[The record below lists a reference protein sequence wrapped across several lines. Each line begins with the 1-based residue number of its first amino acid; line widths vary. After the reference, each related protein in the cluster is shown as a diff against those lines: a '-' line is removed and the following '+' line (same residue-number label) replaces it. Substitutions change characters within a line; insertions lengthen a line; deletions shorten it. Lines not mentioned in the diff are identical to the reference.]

1 MATHLPGA
9 AALRLGCFGLH
20 GYRTSRRVAPLPW
33 AGAVELESD
42 ITPGGCHGTVPAKPV
57 GGQEARAETRRSG
70 RSIRTLSTVV
80 VAVIGIYHDPCSA
93 CKFVVARPSQQPE
106 LWMSYLDGARE
117 TYRKYDVESVLQY
130 DRICD
135 GGSTAIFFTALE
147 TDGHVAGG
155 MRVEGRYES
164 ADQAYAVQEWAGRET
179 ALQVH
184 REISERIPAG
194 VIEMKAGWVR
204 ADAWRRRELTAGLA
218 RMCIHSMNLMGVRY
232 ALGTVATHA
241 VKRWQT
247 TGGVVSANVAPIAY
261 PDDRYRTV
269 LMWWD
274 RKTFADLAAFEQLP
288 AIMDESAQL
297 TAGARCDGSIP
308 SRVDL

>member
-1 MATHLPGA
+1 VNNKPG
-9 AALRLGCFGLH
+9 RV
-20 GYRTSRRVAPLPW
+20 YRA
-33 AGAVELESD
+33 
-42 ITPGGCHGTVPAKPV
+42 
-57 GGQEARAETRRSG
+57 
-70 RSIRTLSTVV
+70 
-80 VAVIGIYHDPCSA
+80 VAVVHASTIAGVHTPLSSHSGDVIGSYHDPFSA
-93 CKFVVARPSQQPE
+93 CRFVVARPSQQRE
-106 LWMSYLDGARE
+106 LWMAYLHGARE
-117 TYRKYDVESVLQY
+117 SYRKYDVESVLQY

-135 GGSTAIFFTALE
+135 GGSTALFFTALD

-179 ALQVH
+179 AMQVH

-218 RMCIHSMNLMGVRY
+218 RIFIHSMNLMGVRY

-297 TAGARCDGSIP
+297 TAGPRRDHSIP
-308 SRVDL
+308 LRVDL

>member
-1 MATHLPGA
+1 MAY
-9 AALRLGCFGLH
+9 LH
-20 GYRTSRRVAPLPW
+20 
-33 AGAVELESD
+33 
-42 ITPGGCHGTVPAKPV
+42 
-57 GGQEARAETRRSG
+57 
-70 RSIRTLSTVV
+70 
-80 VAVIGIYHDPCSA
+80 
-93 CKFVVARPSQQPE
+93 
-106 LWMSYLDGARE
+106 GARE
-117 TYRKYDVESVLQY
+117 SYRKYAVESVLQY

-135 GGSTAIFFTALE
+135 GGSTALFFTALD

-179 ALQVH
+179 AMQVH

-218 RMCIHSMNLMGVRY
+218 RIFIHSMNLMGVRY

-247 TGGVVSANVAPIAY
+247 TGGVVSANVLPVAY

-274 RKTFADLAAFEQLP
+274 RKTFADLAVVEQLP
-288 AIMDESAQL
+288 ASIDESAQL
-297 TAGARCDGSIP
+297 AASAQPGRSRGAGGALSLARDQRRVRSLDDRAAAGTPTWWSLQAWALWWRTWVASTPTGFRLVIP
-308 SRVDL
+308 SSYGTRSSGSS

>member
-1 MATHLPGA
+1 MNNKPG
-9 AALRLGCFGLH
+9 RV
-20 GYRTSRRVAPLPW
+20 YRA
-33 AGAVELESD
+33 
-42 ITPGGCHGTVPAKPV
+42 
-57 GGQEARAETRRSG
+57 
-70 RSIRTLSTVV
+70 
-80 VAVIGIYHDPCSA
+80 VAVVHASTIAGVHTPLSSHSGDVIGSYHDPFSA
-93 CKFVVARPSQQPE
+93 CRFVVARPSQQPE
-106 LWMSYLDGARE
+106 LWMAYLHGARE
-117 TYRKYDVESVLQY
+117 SYRKYDVESVLQY

-135 GGSTAIFFTALE
+135 GGSTALFFTALD

-218 RMCIHSMNLMGVRY
+218 RIFIHSMNLMGVRY

-247 TGGVVSANVAPIAY
+247 TGGVVSANVLPVAY